1 MEIVNAVPLVAII
14 ISISPRGWQNEIEE
28 KAPDIGPQD

>member
-14 ISISPRGWQNEIEE
+14 ISISPRESQNEIEE